1 MGYDAGLVAVQLYPA
16 GTPVTQVCHS
26 SYAIDVVDL
35 RAIDS
40 SLSISQPD
48 YLAGCYAALEGQL

>member
-1 MGYDAGLVAVQLYPA
+1 MANTSHNSY
-16 GTPVTQVCHS
+16 GTDFTN
-26 SYAIDVVDL
+26 L

-48 YLAGCYAALEGQL
+48 YLAGCQAALEEKGW